1 MGGWKR
7 DLGGFR
13 PFGNQVFSHAAFT
26 ERCVYIQGLLHREG
40 ASQRDGFTQ
49 RDDFTQGCFY
59 LQIFLHRDTF
69 NTEMPLH
76 TGALRYKHFYT
87 EMILLRETFRHR
99 RVFTRVP
106 LHLYTQMFLHMC
118 FYMLTG
124 LQYTLL
130 YEHFFLRWDS
140 FTRKHF
146 YAEALWHSGRHV
158 YMQIL
163 LHGGVHFACVF
174 FT

>member
-49 RDDFTQGCFY
+49 RDDFTKGCFY
-59 LQIFLHRDTF
+59 LQIFLHSDTF

-87 EMILLRETFRHR
+87 EMILLRETFRDR

-130 YEHFFLRWDS
+130 YEHFFLR
-140 FTRKHF
+140 
-146 YAEALWHSGRHV
+146 
-158 YMQIL
+158 
-163 LHGGVHFACVF
+163 
-174 FT
+174 